1 MNSINRMYKN
11 NTSLSAVDK
20 FIFLLPL
27 LVIFLLIFNVPDTK
41 HLVSR
46 TVAFTCIYSLI
57 RYSKVI
63 AYEFKQK
70 FRLSWPLIIVYGY
83 FMLMHLIND
92 GNSDLPRAF
101 LIFLAYFWFVP
112 FGAFSKR
119 SLLFLTTFSGIAVG
133 ISAIYQVAILNINR
147 AGFWAINPI
156 PFAYYAGLCFLFISF
171 FFGCDLKR
179 KWLGVLF
186 AVSGGMSF
194 VAVILSQTRASILAL
209 VLVSAGYIAYSVFRT
224 PSVKKI
230 VFSLAILM
238 LMPILLMQI
247 PLVENRVNDAW
258 QQIQQYSN
266 NNYRSSTGMR
276 IKLWQSGFDIASGG
290 LLFGTERE
298 KVVQQSV
305 AKIKS
310 GQYPKYL
317 RSFLDSENANFHN
330 QYIQVL
336 VDGGLIGLALLLF
349 VLTLPLRIVHRSDK
363 HGLKVFVFMLVGYTM
378 ICMNF
383 DSLFLYNHTL
393 LLYLSVIGMVFTL
406 TNTSRKES

>member
-1 MNSINRMYKN
+1 MNSINKMYKN
-11 NTSLSAVDK
+11 NTSFSAVDK

-63 AYEFKQK
+63 ASEIKQK
-70 FRLSWPLIIVYGY
+70 LKLCWSLMIVYGY

-112 FGAFSKR
+112 FGAFSNR
-119 SLLFLTTFSGIAVG
+119 SLLFLTTVSGIAVG

-171 FFGCDLKR
+171 FLGCYLKR
-179 KWLGVLF
+179 KWFSVLCV
-186 AVSGGMSF
+186 AAGGMSF

-209 VLVSAGYIAYSVFRT
+209 VIVFAGYIAYSVFRS

-230 VFSLAILM
+230 VSSLAILM

-247 PLVENRVNDAW
+247 PLVENRVNDVW
-258 QQIQQYSN
+258 QQIHKYSN
-266 NNYRSSTGMR
+266 NDYRSSSGIR
-276 IKLWQSGFDIASGG
+276 IKLWHSGFDIASGG
-290 LLFGTERE
+290 LILGTERD

-310 GQYPKYL
+310 GEYPQYL
-317 RSFLDSENANFHN
+317 GGFLDSENANFHN

-336 VDGGLIGLALLLF
+336 VDSGLIGLALLLF
-349 VLTLPLRIVHRSDK
+349 VLTLPLWIVYRSDK
-363 HGLKVFVFMLVGYTM
+363 HRLKVFVCMLVGYTM

-393 LLYLSVIGMVFTL
+393 LLYLGMIGMVFTL
-406 TNTSRKES
+406 TNTSKQEN